1 VIPDGPRGV
10 VRVKPG
16 VLFSVIAPAGFRLL
30 AAIEAG
36 ARALRVELVI
46 TSACDGEHSGPDDPH
61 HLGEAYDVRTR
72 GLADGVKDALLGY
85 ILAAVNEPGAPP
97 ASPVPGEPRSLAT
110 ARFYGFIEA
119 AGTPNE
125 HLHVQR
131 RKGRS
136 YP

>member
-1 VIPDGPRGV
+1 VTPDGTRGV

-16 VLFSVIAPAGFRLL
+16 VLFTTIAPAGFRLL
-30 AAIEAG
+30 AAIESA

-46 TSACDGEHSGPDDPH
+46 TSACDGEHSGPGDPH

-72 GLADGVKDALLGY
+72 GLPEGVKDALLGY
-85 ILAAVNEPGAPP
+85 LLTTVNEPGAPP
-97 ASPVPGEPRSLAT
+97 AAPVPEQSRSLAT
-110 ARFYGFIEA
+110 ARFFGFIEA

-125 HLHVQR
+125 HLHIQR